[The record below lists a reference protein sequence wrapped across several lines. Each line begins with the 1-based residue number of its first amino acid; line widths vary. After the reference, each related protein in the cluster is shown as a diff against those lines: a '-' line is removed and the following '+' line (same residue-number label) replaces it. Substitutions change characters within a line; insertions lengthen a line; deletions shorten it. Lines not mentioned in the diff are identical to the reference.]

1 MKDLFHP
8 SSVVVIGVST
18 VWSNLGKEIARNLF
32 ELGFSGI
39 IRLVGPKGGNFFGHR
54 IHKSL
59 DEIDEQIDLAVIL
72 TPAATVSGILEQ
84 CGKKG
89 IKRVIIESGGFA
101 EFGPS
106 GRRLSDDLKSIAK
119 KYDVRFVGPN
129 CIGIMNTAT
138 GLAVPFGPM
147 GKTIRRGN
155 IGIIAQS
162 GGVALSLLNML
173 QGEGLG
179 TSKFAAVGN
188 KLDIDENEILEYFIE
203 DPETSII
210 CMYLESIKDGRR
222 LTDLGKASSK
232 PIVVH
237 KSNIS
242 SLSRVIAQSH
252 TDALVNDDQVIDAAL
267 AQAGIMRFREMH
279 SYLDF
284 VKVLQI
290 PRMKGKNLG
299 IVSRS
304 GGHAVMAAD
313 AAYLQGFNLPPFTD
327 KFLDE
332 IRKHVRADVIRL
344 GNPLDLGD
352 LFDFD
357 FYIWIIENTL
367 RQENIDGVLFLH
379 IYAPGYEGKGSRR
392 LLQSLANLAEKH
404 SKPIA
409 LCLYSRQAELA
420 ELHQELK
427 YPIFVSPERAVAAL
441 DIGIKYHSRKLF
453 LAENNEMI
461 SPDPLPDVNG
471 IRNLIDAVAQER
483 RSFFL
488 HEALQIVKSLGL
500 DVPEFA
506 VTRDAIC
513 VDPAFPPFNGPYAMK
528 IIAEGISHK
537 SDLGGV
543 ALGISDRSALESAAN
558 EMRQRIQSSS
568 GAELYGVMVQQMVA
582 RQPGDLELI
591 VGGKRDPQF
600 GPMVLVGHGGIMVE
614 VLARMSL
621 RTAPLA
627 EAEIEEM
634 LEELPGSEIF
644 KGVRGL
650 PPIDRRS
657 LKETI
662 ARVAWLMVNFPEI
675 NSIDI
680 NPVLVSHSG
689 ARALDARIFLKEF

>member
-1 MKDLFHP
+1 
-8 SSVVVIGVST
+8 
-18 VWSNLGKEIARNLF
+18 
-32 ELGFSGI
+32 
-39 IRLVGPKGGNFFGHR
+39 
-54 IHKSL
+54 
-59 DEIDEQIDLAVIL
+59 
-72 TPAATVSGILEQ
+72 
-84 CGKKG
+84 
-89 IKRVIIESGGFA
+89 
-101 EFGPS
+101 
-106 GRRLSDDLKSIAK
+106 
-119 KYDVRFVGPN
+119 
-129 CIGIMNTAT
+129 MNTAT

-147 GKTIRRGN
+147 GKAVRRGN

-188 KLDIDENEILEYFIE
+188 KLDIDENEMLEYYIE
-203 DPETSII
+203 DPETSMI

-222 LTDLGKASSK
+222 LTDLGKASPK
-232 PIVVH
+232 PIIVH

-252 TDALVNDDQVIDAAL
+252 TDALANDDQVIDAAL

-284 VKVLQI
+284 VKVLQM

-379 IYAPGYEGKGSRR
+379 IYAPGYEGRGSRR
-392 LLQSLANLAEKH
+392 LLQSLADLAEKY

-427 YPIFVSPERAVAAL
+427 YPIFVSPERAVAGL
-441 DIGIKYHSRKLF
+441 DMGIKYHSRKLF

-461 SPDPLPDVNG
+461 SPDPLPDINS

-483 RSFFL
+483 RSFLL

-506 VTRDAIC
+506 VTKDTIC
-513 VDPAFPPFNGPYAMK
+513 LDSAFPPFNGPYAMK

-543 ALGISDRSALESAAN
+543 ALGIRDRSALESAAN

-568 GAELYGVMVQQMVA
+568 GAEFYGVMVQQMVA

-600 GPMVLVGHGGIMVE
+600 GPVVLVGHGGIMVE

-634 LEELPGSEIF
+634 LEELPGSEIL

>member
-1 MKDLFHP
+1 VKDLFHP

-32 ELGFSGI
+32 EFGFSGI

-54 IHKSL
+54 IHRSV

-72 TPAATVSGILEQ
+72 TPAATVPGILEQ

-89 IKRVIIESGGFA
+89 IRRVIIESGGFG

-106 GRRLSDDLKSIAK
+106 GRRLSEDLRSIAK
-119 KYDVRFVGPN
+119 KYDIRFVGPN

-147 GKTIRRGN
+147 GKAVRRGN

-188 KLDIDENEILEYFIE
+188 KLDVDENEMLEYYIE
-203 DPETSII
+203 DPETSMI

-222 LTDLGKASSK
+222 LTDLGKASPK
-232 PIVVH
+232 PIIVH

-252 TDALVNDDQVIDAAL
+252 TDALANDDQVIDAAL

-392 LLQSLANLAEKH
+392 LLQSLADLAEKY
-404 SKPIA
+404 SKPVA

-441 DIGIKYHSRKLF
+441 DMGIKYHSRKLF

-461 SPDPLPDVNG
+461 SPDPLPDING

-483 RSFFL
+483 RSFLL

-500 DVPEFA
+500 DVPAFA
-506 VTRDAIC
+506 VTKDTIC
-513 VDPAFPPFNGPYAMK
+513 LDSAFPPFNGPYAMK

-543 ALGISDRSALESAAN
+543 VLGITGRSALQSAAN

-568 GAELYGVMVQQMVA
+568 GAEFYGVMVQQMVA

-600 GPMVLVGHGGIMVE
+600 GPVVLVGHGGIMVE

-634 LEELPGSEIF
+634 LEELPGSEIL

>member
-32 ELGFSGI
+32 EFGFSGI

-54 IHKSL
+54 IHRSV

-72 TPAATVSGILEQ
+72 TPAATVPGILEQ

-89 IKRVIIESGGFA
+89 IRRVIIESGGFA

-119 KYDVRFVGPN
+119 KYDIRFVGPN
-129 CIGIMNTAT
+129 CIGIMNTAN

-147 GKTIRRGN
+147 GKAVRRGN

-188 KLDIDENEILEYFIE
+188 KLDIDENEMLEYYIE
-203 DPETSII
+203 DPETSMI

-222 LTDLGKASSK
+222 LTDLGKASPK
-232 PIVVH
+232 PIIVH

-252 TDALVNDDQVIDAAL
+252 TDALANDDQVIDAAL

-284 VKVLQI
+284 VKVLQM

-379 IYAPGYEGKGSRR
+379 IYAPGYEGRGSRR
-392 LLQSLANLAEKH
+392 LLQSLADLAEKY
-404 SKPIA
+404 SKPVA

-441 DIGIKYHSRKLF
+441 DMGIKYHSRKLF

-461 SPDPLPDVNG
+461 SPDPLPDING

-483 RSFFL
+483 RSFLL

-506 VTRDAIC
+506 VTKDTISL
-513 VDPAFPPFNGPYAMK
+513 DSAFPPFNGPYAMK

-543 ALGISDRSALESAAN
+543 VLGITGSLSP
-558 EMRQRIQSSS
+558 RISC
-568 GAELYGVMVQQMVA
+568 
-582 RQPGDLELI
+582 
-591 VGGKRDPQF
+591 
-600 GPMVLVGHGGIMVE
+600 
-614 VLARMSL
+614 
-621 RTAPLA
+621 
-627 EAEIEEM
+627 
-634 LEELPGSEIF
+634 
-644 KGVRGL
+644 
-650 PPIDRRS
+650 
-657 LKETI
+657 
-662 ARVAWLMVNFPEI
+662 
-675 NSIDI
+675 
-680 NPVLVSHSG
+680 
-689 ARALDARIFLKEF
+689 

>member
-8 SSVVVIGVST
+8 SSVVVVGVST

-54 IHKSL
+54 IHRSV

-72 TPAATVSGILEQ
+72 TPAATVPEILEQ
-84 CGKKG
+84 CGRKG
-89 IKRVIIESGGFA
+89 IRRVIIESGGFA

-106 GRRLSDDLKSIAK
+106 GHRLSDDLKSIAK
-119 KYDVRFVGPN
+119 KYDIRFVGPN

-147 GKTIRRGN
+147 GKTVRRGN

-188 KLDIDENEILEYFIE
+188 KLDIDENEILEYYIE
-203 DPETSII
+203 DPETSMI
-210 CMYLESIKDGRR
+210 CMYLESIQDGRR
-222 LTDLGKASSK
+222 LTDLGKASPK
-232 PIVVH
+232 PIIVH

-252 TDALVNDDQVIDAAL
+252 TDALANNDQIVDAAL

-313 AAYLQGFNLPPFTD
+313 AAYLQGFKLPPFTD

-392 LLQSLANLAEKH
+392 LLQSLADLAEKY
-404 SKPIA
+404 SKPVA

-441 DIGIKYHSRKLF
+441 DMAIKYHSRKLF
-453 LAENNEMI
+453 LAQNNVMI
-461 SPDPLPDVNG
+461 SPDPLPDINS
-471 IRNLIDAVAQER
+471 IRNLVNAVAQEG
-483 RSFFL
+483 RSFLL
-488 HEALQIVKSLGL
+488 HEALQVVKSLGL
-500 DVPEFA
+500 DAPEFA
-506 VTRDAIC
+506 VTKDI
-513 VDPAFPPFNGPYAMK
+513 VSLDSAFPPFNGPYAMK

-537 SDLGGV
+537 SDFGGV
-543 ALGISDRSALESAAN
+543 VLGITDRSALESSAN

-600 GPMVLVGHGGIMVE
+600 GPVVLVGHGGIMVE

-634 LEELPGSEIF
+634 LEELPGSEIL

>member
-1 MKDLFHP
+1 MKNLFHP
-8 SSVVVIGVST
+8 LSVVVIGVST

-72 TPAATVSGILEQ
+72 TPAATVPGILEQ

-89 IKRVIIESGGFA
+89 IRRVIIESGGFA

-119 KYDVRFVGPN
+119 KYDIRFVGPN

-147 GKTIRRGN
+147 GKAVRRGN

-188 KLDIDENEILEYFIE
+188 KLDIDENEMLEYYIE
-203 DPETSII
+203 DPETSMI

-222 LTDLGKASSK
+222 LTDLGKASPK
-232 PIVVH
+232 PIIVH

-252 TDALVNDDQVIDAAL
+252 TDALANDDQVIDAAL

-284 VKVLQI
+284 VKVLQM

-379 IYAPGYEGKGSRR
+379 IYAPGYEGRGSRR
-392 LLQSLANLAEKH
+392 LLQSLADLAEKH

-441 DIGIKYHSRKLF
+441 DMGIKYHRRKLF

-513 VDPAFPPFNGPYAMK
+513 VDPAFPSFDGPYAMK

-591 VGGKRDPQF
+591 VGGKKDPQF
-600 GPMVLVGHGGIMVE
+600 GPVVLVGHGGIMVE

-634 LEELPGSEIF
+634 LEELPGSEIL